1 MISLSQLKSFLNPFK
16 GSTVSTSGTKGCVP
30 APTKNEV
37 GEFYL
42 NANGTWKKIDQGWNA
57 FPIGYIYD
65 NWTSNTLLPNFLFLE
80 GAEISRTSY
89 AELYNFAVSNNM
101 IIDKALWT
109 SNKAYGLFH
118 TGDGL
123 TTFGLPDWRGNFKR
137 NIGGNA
143 GTLGYQQNE
152 GLPNITGSVGQGY
165 QTTSVNGGW
174 HNYNNSGMA
183 SASSALY
190 LDGTGAGSTCT
201 WQNYGDGGRMTFNA
215 SRANSIYGSSSH
227 VTPINIA
234 TRAIIKYK

>member
-1 MISLSQLKSFLNPFK
+1 MITLSQLKSFLNPFK

-57 FPIGYIYD
+57 FPVGYIYD
-65 NWTSNTLLPNFLFLE
+65 NWTSDTLLPNFLFLE

-89 AELYNFAVSNNM
+89 ADLYNFAVSNNM
-101 IIDKALWT
+101 IIDKDLWT

-118 TGDGL
+118 TGDGS
-123 TTFGLPDWRGNFKR
+123 TTFGLPDWRGNFKI
-137 NIGGNA
+137 NVGGNA

-152 GLPNITGSVGQGY
+152 GLPNIAGQFAVDDAIRGTGQGSFYNTGTAYGYDASSTGSG
-165 QTTSVNGGW
+165 NGG
-174 HNYNNSGMA
+174 YLGF
-183 SASSALY
+183 SATRSS
-190 LDGTGAGSTCT
+190 
-201 WQNYGDGGRMTFNA
+201 
-215 SRANSIYGSSSH
+215 SIYGASSH

>member
-16 GSTVSTSGTKGCVP
+16 GSTVFTSGTKGCVP

-89 AELYNFAVSNNM
+89 AELYNFAVTNNM

-118 TGDGL
+118 TGDGS

-152 GLPNITGSVGQGY
+152 GLPNITGSLSKMF
-165 QTTSVNGGW
+165 TCA
-174 HNYNNSGMA
+174 NSAGSNIPA
-183 SASSALY
+183 
-190 LDGTGAGSTCT
+190 GTGAFINSEVKTLNKEAT
-201 WQNYGDGGRMTFNA
+201 GGGNWWSDTRTINFNA
-215 SRANSIYGSSSH
+215 STSNSIYGSSSH